1 MSDHTIMIIWVM
13 KVVFVQFFCVFLPRL
28 LNIFSSVRS
37 IPFLSSVRDQG
48 QQPRE
53 LPHAGGQEIVLVQ
66 GMEQRLCFAG
76 AAVKKDPA
84 SKVRETQVRR

>member
-1 MSDHTIMIIWVM
+1 MIIWVV
-13 KVVFVQFFCVFLPRL
+13 KLFSVQFFCVFLPRL

-76 AAVKKDPA
+76 VAMKRYPMF
-84 SKVRETQVRR
+84 KVRETQVRQ